1 MRCSDWPAPSGSRV
15 GGVSSEPTGVPFVTF
30 LSDFGL
36 TDDFVGTCHG
46 VINSICPDARVIHI
60 THGIR
65 PQAVGQGARLLAGA
79 IRYLPVGVHLAVVD
93 PGVGSARRAIAL
105 RSGDGRRFVGP
116 DNGLLVP
123 AAEACG
129 GIAEAIDI
137 QSTAHMLQPVSRTF
151 HGRDVFAPVA
161 AHLAAGVTMDALG
174 PALDP
179 GDLVRRDDPGH
190 KLTDTLLEAEVQYID
205 QYGNIQLAVSPSE
218 LGGLFTPG
226 TLAEIV
232 DGDDRYYARCAE
244 TFADVED
251 GEIVLYEDA
260 AGLLSVAI
268 NRGDAAELT
277 AVSVGDRLGVELDPE
292 VGEDSLDL

>member
-1 MRCSDWPAPSGSRV
+1 M
-15 GGVSSEPTGVPFVTF
+15 SSEPATVPFVTF

-93 PGVGSARRAIAL
+93 PGVGSQRRAVAL
-105 RSGDGRRFVGP
+105 RSGDGRLFVGP

-129 GIAEAIDI
+129 GVAEAVDI
-137 QSTAHMLQPVSRTF
+137 QSRAHMLHPVSRTF
-151 HGRDVFAPVA
+151 HGRDVFAPAA
-161 AHLAAGVTMDALG
+161 AHLAAGVALGDLG

-179 GDLVRRDDPGH
+179 DDLVRRDDPGH
-190 KLTDTLLEAEVQYID
+190 KLVGSLLEAEVQYID
-205 QYGNIQLAVSPSE
+205 QYGNIQLAVSPAE
-218 LGGLFTPG
+218 LGGLFVPG
-226 TLAEIV
+226 ALAEIV

-244 TFADVED
+244 TFADVD
-251 GEIVLYEDA
+251 NGEIVMFEDA

-268 NRGDAAELT
+268 NRGNAAELT
-277 AVSVGDRLGVELDPE
+277 AVSVGDRLGVELEPE
-292 VGEDSLDL
+292 VDEESLDL